1 MTSTSPDVMF
11 KEAISSFDATQKRAT
26 PPAQELAQFI
36 VKPDVKQDI
45 LFLFFLGY

>member
-1 MTSTSPDVMF
+1 MF
-11 KEAISSFDATQKRAT
+11 KDAISSFDATQNLAT

-45 LFLFFLGY
+45 FFVFLGY